1 MSIRENLAAN
11 LRRLCKDHASV
22 SAVCREL
29 HINRTQFERYLQGQ
43 TVPNKATA
51 KLICDYFRIDEAE
64 LYQDPDAPEPAMRG
78 LPPVSESLFNQM
90 IRPPSPSI
98 AGGTYFTYFS
108 IPGRL
113 DLLMRSVTFV
123 RREAE
128 LVTFRRVT
136 GWSERRGSTWARAR
150 GNHYGVAISR
160 LNWIYFSGINR
171 RQTGEPSLI
180 SVQWAP
186 ISEPVLMGKAMLLT
200 EAGPAFVSVIM
211 RRDIT
216 NIHARDAISMAH
228 VINLDDPGVDQL
240 VVSLTR
246 DGLG

>member
-1 MSIRENLAAN
+1 MPIRENIAAN

-29 HINRTQFERYLQGQ
+29 RINRTQFERYLQGQ

-64 LYQDPDAPEPAMRG
+64 LYQDPGGPEAGVPG
-78 LPPVSESLFNQM
+78 LPPASESLFAQL

-108 IPGRL
+108 IPDRP
-113 DLLMRSVTFV
+113 DLLVRAVTFV
-123 RREAE
+123 RRDAE

-150 GNHYGVAISR
+150 GNHYGVAIAR
-160 LNWIYFSGINR
+160 LNWIYFSGVNR

-186 ISEPVLMGKAMLLT
+186 ISEPVLIGKAMLLT
-200 EAGPAFVSVIM
+200 ESGPAFVSVIM
-211 RRDIT
+211 RQEVA
-216 NIHARDAISMAH
+216 NIGAREAIRMAH
-228 VINLDDPGVDQL
+228 VVRLDDPGVDQL

-246 DGLG
+246 DGVK